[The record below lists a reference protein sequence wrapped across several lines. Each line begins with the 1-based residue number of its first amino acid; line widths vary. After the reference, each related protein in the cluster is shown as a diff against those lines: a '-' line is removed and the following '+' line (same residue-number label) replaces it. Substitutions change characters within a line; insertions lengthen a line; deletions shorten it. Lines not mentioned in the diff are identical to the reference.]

1 MSVASP
7 SERPAAWNDGDP
19 AGRRQLFA
27 RFGRG
32 EHAACDATK
41 GGGGMTDSKTD
52 AKALAVLA
60 ARIAR
65 YRTTRGPV
73 HKGLLGR
80 LGPGLITGASD
91 DDPSGIATYSQ
102 AGAQFGYALCWVM
115 LFCFPLMAAIQ
126 EISARMGRV
135 TGQGI
140 AGNIRAHYSPW
151 LLRAI
156 VGLLLVANIINLGA
170 DLGAMAAALK
180 LLAGGPTGL
189 YTAGFA
195 IGCVLLQ
202 VFSRYERYV
211 SILKWTSFVLL
222 AYVAVA
228 LVVHVPWGQVLY
240 RTFVPNFSLTKDYV
254 VTVVAVL
261 GTTITP
267 YCFFW
272 QSSQEAE
279 DERVDPA
286 AHTLLD
292 APREAPA
299 EIARMRF
306 DTYVGMGY
314 SNVISLFIIVSTAAT
329 LNAHGITDIQ
339 TSAQAAEALRP
350 IAGVFTFAL
359 FAAGIIG
366 IGLLAVPVLAGS
378 GAYALGEALGWTTG
392 LDRKPLDAKA
402 FYATIAVSTL
412 IGILINFVGLDPIK
426 ALFWSAVINGV
437 VAVPLMV
444 IIMLMAVR
452 RDVMGRFVLPRALWA
467 MGWLC
472 TGVMAV
478 AVALMFATW

>member
-1 MSVASP
+1 
-7 SERPAAWNDGDP
+7 
-19 AGRRQLFA
+19 
-27 RFGRG
+27 
-32 EHAACDATK
+32 
-41 GGGGMTDSKTD
+41 MTDANTD
-52 AKALAVLA
+52 AEGPAVLA
-60 ARIAR
+60 ARIAQ
-65 YRTTRGPV
+65 YRAPRVPA
-73 HKGLLGR
+73 HKGLLAR

-102 AGAQFGYALCWVM
+102 AGAQFGYAMCWVM

-126 EISARMGRV
+126 EICARMGRV
-135 TGQGI
+135 TGHGI
-140 AGNIRAHYSPW
+140 AGNIRVHYSPW
-151 LLRAI
+151 LLYAI
-156 VGLLLVANIINLGA
+156 VGLLLAANTINLGA
-170 DLGAMAAALK
+170 DLGAMAAALN
-180 LLAGGPTGL
+180 LLIGGPIGL
-189 YTAGFA
+189 YVVGFA
-195 IGCVLLQ
+195 IGCVWLE
-202 VFSRYERYV
+202 VYSRYERYV

-228 LVVHVPWGQVLY
+228 LVVDVPWRLVLY
-240 RTFVPNFSLTKDYV
+240 RTFVPSFSLDKDYV

-279 DERVDPA
+279 DERIDPP

-292 APREAPA
+292 EAPEEAAA
-299 EIARMRF
+299 EIGRMRF
-306 DTYVGMGY
+306 DTYAGMGY

-378 GAYALGEALGWTTG
+378 SAYALGETLGWTTG

-402 FYATIAVSTL
+402 FYGTIAVSTL
-412 IGILINFVGLDPIK
+412 IGVLINFVGLDPIK

-444 IIMLMAVR
+444 IIMLMAMR

-467 MGWLC
+467 TGWLC
-472 TGVMAV
+472 TGTMAV
-478 AVALMFATW
+478 AVGIMFATW